1 MNFGTIKFLPARDL
15 WAAVCAVAFS
25 LGKNAYFR
33 MKFVY
38 SAYFLWVLYYV
49 ICIVVYAWW

>member
-25 LGKNAYFR
+25 LGENAYFR

-38 SAYFLWVLYYV
+38 SACFLWVLYYV
-49 ICIVVYAWW
+49 ICIVIYA